1 MKHGFISYIGLN
13 KHLEYFLY
21 NELSSKWAQKNIE
34 KQKKKTINRKVEK
47 EKKEKKGEMLWKVTT
62 SITEEQYLNHFHK
75 Q

>member
-47 EKKEKKGEMLWKVTT
+47 EKKEKKGEML
-62 SITEEQYLNHFHK
+62 
-75 Q
+75 